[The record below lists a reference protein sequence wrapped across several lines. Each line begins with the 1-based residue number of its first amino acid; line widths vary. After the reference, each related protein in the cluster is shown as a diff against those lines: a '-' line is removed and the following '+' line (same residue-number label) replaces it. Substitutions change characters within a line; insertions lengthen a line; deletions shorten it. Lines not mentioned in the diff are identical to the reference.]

1 MDVWAGQRKNC
12 LYAGGGGGGYTIYV
26 SGSYC
31 FQYHYA
37 CITRPFRLLDKRMSA
52 PL

>member
-1 MDVWAGQRKNC
+1 MGGPKEKLPIC
-12 LYAGGGGGGYTIYV
+12 GGGGGGGGYTIYM

-37 CITRPFRLLDKRMSA
+37 CITRPFRLKRMSA